1 MKVVILGEMG
11 KILNSTN
18 EKELPDDFVEIASS
32 VEIDTKFLKKD
43 YDADKRKKVIDYK
56 RAKRQFYKDKE
67 AEKGDVKA
75 SKKRKLQNA
84 KEQTKEE

>member
-1 MKVVILGEMG
+1 MKVVILSEMG
-11 KILNSTN
+11 KILNTTN
-18 EKELPDDFVEIASS
+18 ENELPDDFVEIASS

-43 YDADKRKKVIDYK
+43 FDADKRKKMIDYK

-67 AEKGDVKA
+67 AEKGEIKT

-84 KEQTKEE
+84 KEETKE